1 MQNSRFL
8 VELRAEVTGDVLTG
22 HAATFHS
29 LAKLPNH
36 YEAISPTAFDEV
48 LKSEP
53 DVRALINHDPSQL
66 LARTTN
72 GSLKLGVDETGLSFS
87 MTLPNTSYAN
97 DLRELVSQGLVT
109 GMSFG
114 FVPGKDEF
122 SKAPD
127 GKQIR
132 THTSV
137 ARLLDVSPV
146 TYPAFEG
153 TDLQLRSL
161 DSITFEPVQ
170 GTPKLTLALA
180 RLALEGT

>member
-1 MQNSRFL
+1 MTQARFL

-29 LAKLPNH
+29 LAQLPNH
-36 YEAISPTAFDEV
+36 YEAIAPTAFDEV
-48 LKSEP
+48 LKSQP
-53 DVRALINHDPSQL
+53 DVRALINHDPSLL

-72 GSLKLGVDETGLSFS
+72 GSLELGVDETGLTFS
-87 MTLPNTSYAN
+87 MTLPNTTYAN
-97 DLRELVSQGLVT
+97 DLRELVAKGLVT

-122 SKAPD
+122 SKAQD

-132 THTSV
+132 THTSIS
-137 ARLLDVSPV
+137 RLLDVSPV

-161 DSITFEPVQ
+161 DSFTFEPVQ
-170 GTPKLTLALA
+170 GTPKLTRALALF
-180 RLALEGT
+180 ALEG